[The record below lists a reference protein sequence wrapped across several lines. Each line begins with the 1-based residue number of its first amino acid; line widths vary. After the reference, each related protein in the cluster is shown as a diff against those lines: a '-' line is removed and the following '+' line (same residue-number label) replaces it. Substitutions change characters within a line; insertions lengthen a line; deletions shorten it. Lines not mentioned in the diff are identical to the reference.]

1 MRRSLM
7 MVGMLILLSG
17 CIDTPIYG
25 TYSNNGSTFVLQEDN
40 TYLYTP
46 AGGMTQKGTF
56 TQNGDEIQI
65 SNILGMTTIVKIV
78 KDGLIDDDG
87 ILWSRK

>member
-1 MRRSLM
+1 MGDGDIPFDNKDDLVVQYDFLLLYYRKIILIFLSLH
-7 MVGMLILLSG
+7 S
-17 CIDTPIYG
+17 
-25 TYSNNGSTFVLQEDN
+25 S
-40 TYLYTP
+40 